1 LIWKYPDHEK
11 IRKVPVFRDPERYF
25 AESTR
30 LSPKHP
36 RPRPTKEKIIVQP
49 VGKRGWS
56 CKSYYFLESKGSLH
70 APPVK
75 RKK

>member
-1 LIWKYPDHEK
+1 MTVTHDKLRFSAGFSFLIWKYPDHEK

-49 VGKRGWS
+49 V
-56 CKSYYFLESKGSLH
+56 
-70 APPVK
+70 
-75 RKK
+75 KKQ